1 MSAIDG
7 SRRILIRPSSRSV
20 WCQWTEIVRY
30 RDLLW
35 TLTHRDIKVRYKQT
49 FFGCAWAVLQP
60 LVSMAIFSVIFGHFM
75 KTPSQGAPY
84 PLFSYS
90 GLIAWSFFANAV
102 STSSMSLVASSGLV
116 TKVYFPRVLIP
127 ISAAGVFVVDLGVA
141 TGVFLPILVLSGAA
155 PAWSVLLLVP
165 AAAALFVFCVS
176 IGAGLAALTVRYR
189 DVRHAIPFVLQV
201 LLYATPVVYAPEVI
215 PADLR
220 PLLYLNPL
228 CGFMEI
234 FRAALLGTDL
244 FGPGLVLSG
253 VSGAILAWWGWAYF
267 GKVERS
273 FADML

>member
-1 MSAIDG
+1 MRAATDP
-7 SRRILIRPSSRSV
+7 RRIVIRPSSRSA
-20 WCQWTEIVRY
+20 WRQWGEIVRY

-35 TLTHRDIKVRYKQT
+35 TLAQRDIKVRYKQT

-60 LVSMAIFSVIFGHFM
+60 LVSMAIFSIIFGHFM
-75 KTPSQGAPY
+75 KAPSQGAPY
-84 PLFSYS
+84 PLFSYA

-102 STSSMSLVASSGLV
+102 STSSLSLVASSGLV

-141 TGVFLPILVLSGAA
+141 TGVFLPVLVLSGTV
-155 PAWSVLLLVP
+155 PGWSVLLLLP
-165 AAAALFVFCVS
+165 ATAALFVFSVS

-189 DVRHAIPFVLQV
+189 DVRYAIPFVLQV

-220 PLLYLNPL
+220 LIFYLNPL
-228 CGFMEI
+228 CGFVEI

-244 FGPGLVLSG
+244 FGTGLILSAVSGAVLSG
-253 VSGAILAWWGWAYF
+253 WGLSYF